1 MNRQRVCIDSTC
13 VMGKIKITCVTG
25 RRNLQRKG
33 CSIPWRRS
41 QSRHMSRKKDNEGRD
56 DVIYNEHIALVET
69 LSNPHDWSCKR
80 RKEMQTVFV
89 RLYGIMNAGVMM
101 KQRFEEYLG
110 DIRTSHGSKICGGR
124 KRPFSTLFNIMPPV
138 LKSSCSSKSQCT
150 MMNSGQMVNYEAIY
164 LNFTVIRN

>member
-1 MNRQRVCIDSTC
+1 MCIDSTC
-13 VMGKIKITCVTG
+13 VTGKSKITRVTG
-25 RRNLQRKG
+25 RCKLQREG

-69 LSNPHDWSCKR
+69 LSNPHDWNCKR
-80 RKEMQTVFV
+80 RIEMRTVIM
-89 RLYGIMNAGVMM
+89 RTYGIINAGVTT

-110 DIRTSHGSKICGGR
+110 DIRTSHGSKNWGGR
-124 KRPFSTLFNIMPPV
+124 KRPFSMLFNIMPPV

-150 MMNSGQMVNYEAIY
+150 MMNSRKGWITRPSTW
-164 LNFTVIRN
+164 NFAVIRN